1 MDRYGVFD
9 AVSIVEWYDPDDI
22 SYTYIVR
29 VRILWYI
36 NTSCCCYCCSYEY
49 SKCVILDYSTV
60 LYVSFACN
68 IFTILLLIP
77 ACIIFLR
84 IRQLFVQKRIRL
96 HLSLFLS
103 LLMSGVVDILWD
115 FIVYKD
121 RLDNEKELTIM
132 HENSVGCRLLYSLT
146 RYFGTANVMWMFCEG
161 YYLHRL
167 IVHAFEAP
175 GSLWPYYLSGW
186 ALSSVPV
193 AVYAAVRSSNELY
206 NVDCWVYNAE
216 HLEWIIYVP
225 KLLCI
230 GANLVFLVNIL
241 RILLTQIQSH
251 PNEPSNYRKAMKA
264 TFLLVPLFGLQQFV
278 VIYRPDEKSAE
289 FVYEIIASILQN
301 TKGAVVALIF
311 CFFNGEVLGHLKE
324 ALRKIPSSHS
334 LRSSGKGSIYSQK
347 QERQEKEANE
357 LTPMYIPMSPSATTK
372 EDQCLTPLT
381 NGHTKKSDSLED
393 GENAV

>member
-1 MDRYGVFD
+1 MFREYAYKECTENGTWYKNPLTRN
-9 AVSIVEWYDPDDI
+9 EWTN
-22 SYTYIVR
+22 YTG
-29 VRILWYI
+29 
-36 NTSCCCYCCSYEY
+36 
-49 SKCVILDYSTV
+49 CVIKEDYGTV

-146 RYFGTANVMWMFCEG
+146 RYFSTANLMWMSCEG

-175 GSLWPYYLSGW
+175 GSLLPYYISGW

-193 AVYAAVRSSNELY
+193 IVYAAVRSSDERY
-206 NVDCWVYNAE
+206 NLDCWVYHAGN
-216 HLEWIIYVP
+216 LEWIIYVP

-230 GANLVFLVNIL
+230 GANLIFLVNIL

-278 VIYRPDEKSAE
+278 VIYRPDDKSAE

-301 TKGAVVALIF
+301 TKASVVALIF
-311 CFFNGEVLGHLKE
+311 CFFNGEVHGHLKE
-324 ALRKIPSSHS
+324 ALRKILNTHS
-334 LRSSGKGSIYSQK
+334 LRSSGKGSIYTQTHD
-347 QERQEKEANE
+347 QQGKETNE
-357 LTPMYIPMSPSATTK
+357 LTPMYIPMSPSSTTR
-372 EDQCLTPLT
+372 EDLCSAHFT
-381 NGHTKKSDSLED
+381 NGHTKKLNSLED
-393 GENAV
+393 YENEL